1 MLPWVV
7 TNLASMRYRFLIH
20 ELNHTILLVDIT
32 AIGLPSAIFPP
43 GGNPQSL
50 PSLRFHSWLPSEQHL
65 LALGASEASLKATK
79 DQLLTA
85 NVAVLT
91 I

>member
-1 MLPWVV
+1 MPPWVV

-20 ELNHTILLVDIT
+20 ELNHTVLLVDIT

-43 GGNPQSL
+43 GGNAQSV
-50 PSLRFHSWLPSEQHL
+50 PSLRFQSWLASEQHL
-65 LALGASEASLKATK
+65 LALGASEDALKAIK
-79 DQLLTA
+79 DRLLNA